1 MDLTNPQRV
10 AKLANH
16 LLQHP
21 GNVPRYIAHNLI
33 TRKAPV
39 ELELPWFAYAAIDF
53 LNTYLDKEMRAFEF
67 GSGGSTLFFAQHC
80 KSVTGVED
88 NAHWCEIVAARLARR
103 GVRNVDLRHVPVAF
117 TTEEA
122 FAVSDYLQAV
132 RQSVFDVIVV
142 DGTEW
147 TANVRPICFHAAEEQ
162 IKAGGIIV
170 VDDSWRYRQLR
181 QMNRAQRFEIFE
193 SVGPARFGVTSTDVY
208 FY

>member
-10 AKLANH
+10 AKLAGD

-21 GNVPRYIAHNLI
+21 GNVPRYIAHNFI
-33 TRKAPV
+33 ARKPPV
-39 ELELPWFAYAAIDF
+39 ELELPWFSYAAIDF
-53 LNTYLDKEMRAFEF
+53 LEKYLRLEMRVFEF
-67 GSGGSTLFFAQHC
+67 GSGGSTLFFAQRC

-88 NAHWCEIVAARLARR
+88 NAHWCEIVAAKIARI
-103 GVRNVDLRHVPVAF
+103 GIKNVDLRHVPVAF

-122 FAVSDYLQAV
+122 FAASEYLQAV
-132 RQSVFDVIVV
+132 RQSTFNVIIV

-147 TANVRPICFHAAEEQ
+147 TANVRPICFHAAEQQ
-162 IKAGGIIV
+162 IAPGGIIV
-170 VDDSWRYRQLR
+170 VDDSWRYRELR
-181 QMNRAQRFEIFE
+181 QMNRAKRFEIFE

>member
-1 MDLTNPQRV
+1 MDLTNPRRV

-53 LNTYLDKEMRAFEF
+53 LNTYLDREMRAFEF
-67 GSGGSTLFFAQHC
+67 GSGGSTLFFAQYC

-88 NAHWCEIVAARLARR
+88 NAHWREIVAARLARR

-117 TTEEA
+117 ITEEA
-122 FAVSDYLQAV
+122 FAASDYLQAV

-142 DGTEW
+142 DGSEW
-147 TANVRPICFHAAEEQ
+147 TDNVRPICFRAAEGQ
-162 IKAGGIIV
+162 IKPGGMIV

>member
-10 AKLANH
+10 AKLAGH

-21 GNVPRYIAHNLI
+21 GNVPRYVAHNLI
-33 TRKAPV
+33 ARKPPV
-39 ELELPWFAYAAIDF
+39 ELELPWFSYAAIDF
-53 LNTYLDKEMRAFEF
+53 LEEYLRQERRVFEF
-67 GSGGSTLFFAQHC
+67 GSGGSTLFFARRS
-80 KSVTGVED
+80 KSVISVED
-88 NAHWCEIVAARLARR
+88 NAHWCEIVAGKIARR
-103 GVRNVDLRHVPVAF
+103 GIRNVDLRHLPVEF

-122 FAVSDYLQAV
+122 FAGSDYLQAV
-132 RQSVFDVIVV
+132 RQSLFDIIVV

-147 TANVRPICFHAAEEQ
+147 TANVRPICFHAAEKQ
-162 IKAGGIIV
+162 IAPGGIIV

-181 QMNRAQRFEIFE
+181 QMNSARRFEIFE

>member
-1 MDLTNPQRV
+1 MDLTNPQRA
-10 AKLANH
+10 AKLASH

-53 LNTYLDKEMRAFEF
+53 LKAYLQKETRVFEF
-67 GSGGSTLFFAQHC
+67 GSGGSTLFFARHC
-80 KSVTGVED
+80 KSVTSVEN
-88 NAHWCEIVAARLARR
+88 NAQWCEIVAAKLGRR
-103 GVRNVDLRHVPVAF
+103 GIKNVDLRHVPVAF
-117 TTEEA
+117 TTEET
-122 FAVSDYLQAV
+122 FAVCDYLRAV
-132 RQSVFDVIVV
+132 RQYIFDVIVV

-147 TANVRPICFHAAEEQ
+147 TSNVRPICFCAAEEQ

-181 QMNRAQRFEIFE
+181 EMNRAQRLEIFE

>member
-10 AKLANH
+10 AKLAGD

-33 TRKAPV
+33 ARKPPV
-39 ELELPWFAYAAIDF
+39 ELELPWFSYAAIDF
-53 LNTYLDKEMRAFEF
+53 LEKYLRPETRVFEF
-67 GSGGSTLFFAQHC
+67 GSGGSTLFFALRC
-80 KSVTGVED
+80 KSVRGVED
-88 NAHWCEIVAARLARR
+88 DAHWCEIVSEKIARL
-103 GVRNVDLRHVPVAF
+103 GIKNVDLRHVPVAF

-122 FAVSDYLQAV
+122 FAASEYLQAV
-132 RQSVFDVIVV
+132 RQSTFNVIIV

-147 TANVRPICFHAAEEQ
+147 TANIRPICFHAAEQQ
-162 IKAGGIIV
+162 IAPGGIIV
-170 VDDSWRYRQLR
+170 VDDSWRYRELR
-181 QMNRAQRFEIFE
+181 QMNRAKRFEIFE